1 MGHFLARKPLAALLI
16 SLVIMVGC
24 CLGFIRLNF
33 EQPNIDLFTVTDSQS
48 RKDSHNSAQFFP
60 ILEARQEQV
69 IMIPKDGESILS
81 EECLRDVVMVHRA
94 IENISGY
101 DDICLK
107 QQLPNVAEESKE
119 KNCMISSPLELA
131 GTNFQN
137 LKNLSSILA
146 RESVKPTNVLSSG
159 QTFKHSYRQMLAN
172 FYLERNRDRL
182 TAHADALQAIYFVR
196 KTTSPE
202 EYQKIEDFEVTFSD
216 LLTSVSPR
224 LKCAELSYKTGRATT
239 KALQDVFKPE
249 LWPLCVTVFAMAVLA
264 FIVVHF
270 SSANAV
276 CLRTVLLIFSC
287 FVLPLTCSAGFVS
300 MTNFAFTSTSLF
312 IPFFLLG
319 KVITDVVLFLV
330 EWERHQM
337 VPSLEHRVGNCLART
352 GVLATATALCGSI
365 LCGVAVKSSFRGIS
379 HFFFAT
385 LAAHLAVSASTLTI
399 TVIVLLYFER
409 KLKTI
414 NTPCAAA
421 CERRLSNV
429 EAGSFEQ
436 RHSLYHKTKLQ
447 RILKTLARKI
457 TSTGGKIIS
466 LGIFA
471 LLIILCVLSA
481 FQTGER
487 ARTIDSYYQNENFK
501 QFDKARQIFFSNET
515 DVSIVFSEDID
526 YPLKSVQNQVVS
538 LCEKLQEA
546 SYSKGRS
553 LCWTEDFRQWVKHQN
568 MNCSYSEFYRC
579 FEIFLNNSQSLP
591 FRQDLLLKDSISL
604 VKISASRIHLR
615 MTLKNRFQDDRK
627 SLRKLR
633 GDLQEYSFLKA
644 IPVSE
649 KFFAV
654 DDLVKLEEETIS
666 IVLAV
671 GTVVVF
677 TVSLFATCHLGV
689 STILTLAFDVLV
701 LEAAAIMNTFGI
713 YLDPVSFISLY
724 LTIILSLN
732 SSIEVG
738 YSYVLSA
745 KKGIQDRMIDGLRS
759 VGVSVLSGTISS
771 ILASIS
777 LGFIFPSLSDI
788 FFLLLPLV
796 FALGSIHALIVV
808 PTFLVL
814 FEELVLYFNS
824 KDSEELVEDYLEAYD
839 SMLLEARNGDITK
852 LKAKRPQISIIG
864 ISCRFPGANCK
875 DLFWVLLEEGKSSIR
890 PFPDNRTQEHKAFFE
905 LYNPKRFV
913 NGRLCAINGSYLEE
927 IQTFDNR
934 FFGISN
940 QEARAM
946 DPQQRILLQVVYE
959 AIEDA
964 GMRLEDLQK
973 CRTGVFVGVMN
984 LEYGALTTD
993 RSNYSNINQYSS
1005 TGITASI
1012 LANRVSFCL
1021 NLTGPS
1027 IAVDTACSSSL
1038 TALKLACDNLH
1049 HDDCDIAIVCA
1060 PNVVLDHSM
1069 QMVTSMAGLLAPD
1082 GRCKSFDASGD
1093 GYGRGEG
1100 FAAVV
1105 LKLTKD
1111 ALCDKDDVY
1120 CEIVACGMN
1129 NDGQNA
1135 VPITAPSAKM
1145 QAELSRRVL
1154 EQSGVT
1160 AEDVDYFEAHGTGTA
1175 IGDVVE
1181 VNSIADTYSNQGATS
1196 SRKLRIGSVKSN
1208 LNHTESTSGL
1218 AGLIKT
1224 ALMIRN
1230 KTFVPT
1236 INVKVLNPKLK
1247 LEEKGLILQQ
1257 IREAWNTEN
1266 GKPRI
1271 AAVNSFGYGGSNV
1284 HAILR
1289 EATPT
1294 PSFEGENYIRK
1305 NNVLTITARSLEGL
1319 EKMSELYSAW
1329 IKNKADETDEH
1340 FAQDLCYSLN
1350 ERRSQYPHRLALAF
1364 GTALEASKS
1373 LEAFA
1378 VNSVGWEK
1386 LASYAEV
1393 TSSVRK
1399 VVFMFGGQGSQWYA
1413 MGRQLMEF
1421 ETVFRDAILTVSSF
1435 LKDLGETWSLEDE
1448 LMAPEDVSR
1457 ITESYIAQ
1465 PATFAVQYATA
1476 QLLKSW
1482 KVHPSAV
1489 IGHSLGEFAAA
1500 CVAGIIT
1507 VKEAVQLVLTRA
1519 NLQDRCPNNGG
1530 MAALGISELKARELL
1545 FDLRLSATLDIA
1557 AVNDAKSVTVA
1568 GDSQS
1573 IEALGH
1579 HLSLNAKDV
1588 FWRVLGTNRAFH
1600 SSHMEPIKKPFQEAM
1615 KSVKFNPQLS
1625 KIPMYSTVK
1634 GEVVSGQQLNSN
1646 YWWQNIRCPVRFYSA
1661 MKHLLRDGYKQ
1672 IIEISTQP
1680 ILSHY
1685 VKQIA
1690 LQEDLTEEERPV
1702 VIATLPRKRV
1712 PIEDQH
1718 RYFIQNTV
1726 CKLYTMGFPVDW
1738 TSVQGSQSARFIRLP
1753 ESPWVER
1760 SFWYREHPPQAIV
1773 HPIDSKET
1781 IKKPTHPYL
1790 AQVKITDLY
1799 SGLHCWETEIDLFNF
1814 PSLKDHALS
1823 EGGAVMPG
1831 AAYLEMAFAM
1841 VKDKF
1846 VHTSGLEL
1854 SDVKLSSLLTLPETQ
1869 VIIMCAN

>member
-1 MGHFLARKPLAALLI
+1 
-16 SLVIMVGC
+16 
-24 CLGFIRLNF
+24 
-33 EQPNIDLFTVTDSQS
+33 
-48 RKDSHNSAQFFP
+48 
-60 ILEARQEQV
+60 
-69 IMIPKDGESILS
+69 MIPKDGESILS

-146 RESVKPTNVLSSG
+146 RESVKPTTVLSSG

-172 FYLERNRDRL
+172 FHVQRNRDRL
-182 TAHADALQAIYFVR
+182 TAHADALQAIYFIR

-202 EYQKIEDFEVTFSD
+202 EYQKIEDFEVTFSN
-216 LLTSVSPR
+216 LLISVSPR

-239 KALQDVFKPE
+239 KALQDVLKPE
-249 LWPLCVTVFAMAVLA
+249 LWPLCVTVFAMVVLA
-264 FIVVHF
+264 FIVIHF

-276 CLRTVLLIFSC
+276 CLRTVLLLFSC

-385 LAAHLAVSASTLTI
+385 LAAHLTFSASTLTI

-414 NTPCAAA
+414 NTPCAAT
-421 CERRLSNV
+421 CERRLSSV
-429 EAGSFEQ
+429 EAGSFEL

-466 LGIFA
+466 LGIFV
-471 LLIILCVLSA
+471 LLIIFCVLSA

-526 YPLKSVQNQVVS
+526 YPRKSVQNQVVS

-568 MNCSYSEFYRC
+568 INCSYSEFYRC
-579 FEIFLNNSQSLP
+579 LEIFLNNSQSLP

-604 VKISASRIHLR
+604 AKISASRIHLR

-701 LEAAAIMNTFGI
+701 LEAAAVMSTFGI

-759 VGVSVLSGTISS
+759 VGVSVIAGTISS

-777 LGFIFPSLSDI
+777 LGFIFLSLSDI

-796 FALGSIHALIVV
+796 FALGSVHALIVV
-808 PTFLVL
+808 PTFLAL
-814 FEELVLYFNS
+814 FEELVHYFNS
-824 KDSEELVEDYLEAYD
+824 KDSEELVEHYLEAYD

-1111 ALCDKDDVY
+1111 ALSDKDDVY

-1181 VNSIADTYSNQGATS
+1181 VNSIADTYSNLGATS

-1289 EATPT
+1289 EATQT
-1294 PSFEGENYIRK
+1294 PSFGGENYIRK

-1319 EKMSELYSAW
+1319 KKMSELYSAW
-1329 IKNKADETDEH
+1329 IKNKGDETDEH

-1421 ETVFRDAILTVSSF
+1421 ETVFREAILTVSSF
-1435 LKDLGETWSLEDE
+1435 LKYLGETWSLEDE

-1482 KVHPSAV
+1482 KIHPSAV

-1573 IEALGH
+1573 IEALGQ

-1680 ILSHY
+1680 ILAHY

-1690 LQEDLTEEERPV
+1690 VQEDLTEEERPV

-1738 TSVQGSQSARFIRLP
+1738 TSLQGSKSARFIRLP
-1753 ESPWVER
+1753 KSPWVES

-1790 AQVKITDLY
+1790 AQVKMTDLY